1 MDLVQLNIAA
11 IRQSDSQNN
20 VYVLLLNETVG
31 KRQLPIVIGW
41 CEARSIAIALD
52 GTEEPGRPLTH
63 DLFKTFGDSY
73 DITIQKVVI
82 HTLIEGI
89 FHSAFHCKH
98 KVTGEEVKID
108 ARTSDA
114 IALAI
119 RYSCPVFTYEDI
131 LARAGIIVNSSREE
145 DDLFSLDEEDDK
157 MDEPQGVHTFSLDK
171 LKKMLVVAIEEED
184 YEKASELRDEIKK
197 RNEN

>member
-52 GTEEPGRPLTH
+52 GSEEPGRPLTH
-63 DLFKTFGDSY
+63 DLFKTFSDSF
-73 DITIQKVVI
+73 DVTIQKVVI

-89 FHSAFHCKH
+89 FHAAFHCKH
-98 KVTGEEVKID
+98 KTTREEVKID
-108 ARTSDA
+108 ARASDA

-119 RYSCPVFTYEDI
+119 RYSCPVFTYEEI
-131 LARAGIIVNSSREE
+131 LARAGIIINNSREE
-145 DDLFSLDEEDDK
+145 ND
-157 MDEPQGVHTFSLDK
+157 TFSLDK
-171 LKKMLVVAIEEED
+171 ENDKIDEVQETHALSLEKLKKMLNIAIEEED

>member
-1 MDLVQLNIAA
+1 LNLVQLNISA

-20 VYVLLLNETVG
+20 VYVLLLNETIG

-41 CEARSIAIALD
+41 CEARAIAIALE

-63 DLFKTFGDSY
+63 DLFKTFSDSY
-73 DITIQKVVI
+73 SITIQKIVI

-89 FHSAFHCKH
+89 FHASFYCKH
-98 KVTGEEVKID
+98 TVTAEEVQID

-131 LARAGIIVNSSREE
+131 LNRAGIIVNSSNE
-145 DDLFSLDEEDDK
+145 DDNSFSIDKEDDK
-157 MDEPQGVHTFSLDK
+157 SDDSKSTHTFSLDK
-171 LKKMLVVAIEEED
+171 LKKLLMDAIEEED

-197 RNEN
+197 RTEN